1 MRKQLWA
8 ALLDSALLIVAYVL
22 ADCLRCAVW
31 QHCSWPEV
39 DLNYGSTL
47 SVHLRMLAVSAVL
60 WPLILA
66 LIGWHRPVQWPW
78 SWLIGR
84 VVAAAVLLSLSMA
97 GFSLLVDRLIYPRA
111 QIGFVM
117 LILPVATLLARR
129 RLGPARRRP

>member
-1 MRKQLWA
+1 MQKQHWA
-8 ALLDSALLIVAYVL
+8 AILDSALLIVTYVL
-22 ADCLRCAVW
+22 ADWLRCAVW
-31 QHCSWPEV
+31 QHCPWPEV
-39 DLNYGSTL
+39 DISYGSTL
-47 SVHLRMLAVSAVL
+47 SVHLRMLAVSAIL

-66 LIGWHRPVQWPW
+66 LIGWYRPVQWPW

-117 LILPVATLLARR
+117 LILPAATLLARR
-129 RLGPARRRP
+129 VLDLARRRP